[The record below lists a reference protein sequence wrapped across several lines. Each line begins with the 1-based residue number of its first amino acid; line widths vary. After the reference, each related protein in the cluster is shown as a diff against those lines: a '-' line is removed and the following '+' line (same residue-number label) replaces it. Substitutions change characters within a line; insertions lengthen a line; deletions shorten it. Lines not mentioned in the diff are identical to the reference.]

1 MRKSPLLNIYEL
13 DTELIQAKYKA
24 LKFNDYNQEWLDF
37 IIASR
42 SGENPWTAYDLV
54 EGGAC

>member
-1 MRKSPLLNIYEL
+1 MLNIYEL